1 MKCPK
6 CGAEISDYA
15 SSCPECGTPIVKIRP
30 KRVCMNC
37 GAEVPDDASVCPGCG
52 RPVKRREHQQAHAAN
67 AGDANAGGAT
77 SMHDNGAN
85 AGGAS
90 ATHGRDANAGGT
102 SATQGSGASFTARI
116 RQSWKRDKYAWL
128 QAVLPI
134 VLAFLYHI
142 NLLQD
147 KMSFNLMNT
156 ALIFEGLIF
165 FFGYLDVKE
174 ISQRPEMYGGVAF
187 SSRYMYLSYFLPV
200 MSFFERRQLPGMK
213 RNALYPILHA
223 VLLAIFVILMLFTSD
238 EEMLLQAGG
247 AL

>member
-15 SSCPECGTPIVKIRP
+15 SHCPACGTPIVKIRP
-30 KRVCMNC
+30 KRVCTNC
-37 GAEVPDDASVCPGCG
+37 GAEVPDDATVCPGCG
-52 RPVKRREHQQAHAAN
+52 RPVKRREHQQPH
-67 AGDANAGGAT
+67 
-77 SMHDNGAN
+77 GAN
-85 AGGAS
+85 AGGA
-90 ATHGRDANAGGT
+90 NAGG
-102 SATQGSGASFTARI
+102 AAAMHGSGFMARI
-116 RQSWKRDKYAWL
+116 RQSWARDKYAWL
-128 QAVLPI
+128 QAVVPI

-213 RNALYPILHA
+213 RNALYPIVHA
-223 VLLAIFVILMLFTSD
+223 VLLALFAILMLITSD
-238 EEMLLQAGG
+238 EVMLLEVGG

>member
-15 SSCPECGTPIVKIRP
+15 SHCPACGTPIVKIRP
-30 KRVCMNC
+30 KRVCTNC
-37 GAEVPDDASVCPGCG
+37 GAEVPDDATVCPGCG
-52 RPVKRREHQQAHAAN
+52 RPVKRREHQQPH
-67 AGDANAGGAT
+67 
-77 SMHDNGAN
+77 GAN
-85 AGGAS
+85 AGGA
-90 ATHGRDANAGGT
+90 NAGG
-102 SATQGSGASFTARI
+102 AAAMHGSGFMARI
-116 RQSWKRDKYAWL
+116 RQSWVRDKYAWL

-187 SSRYMYLSYFLPV
+187 SSRYMYLSYFLPI

-213 RNALYPILHA
+213 RNALYPIVHA
-223 VLLAIFVILMLFTSD
+223 VLLAIFAILMLFTSD
-238 EEMLLQAGG
+238 EVMLLEVGG

>member
-15 SSCPECGTPIVKIRP
+15 SHCPACGTPIVKIRP
-30 KRVCMNC
+30 KRVCTNC
-37 GAEVPDDASVCPGCG
+37 GAEVPDDATVCPGCG
-52 RPVKRREHQQAHAAN
+52 RPVKRREHQQA
-67 AGDANAGGAT
+67 
-77 SMHDNGAN
+77 SGAN
-85 AGGAS
+85 AGGA
-90 ATHGRDANAGGT
+90 NEGG
-102 SATQGSGASFTARI
+102 AAAMHGSGFMARI
-116 RQSWKRDKYAWL
+116 RQSWARDKYAWL

-134 VLAFLYHI
+134 ILAFLYHI

-200 MSFFERRQLPGMK
+200 MSFFERRQLPAGTTRK
-213 RNALYPILHA
+213 HRRVPRT
-223 VLLAIFVILMLFTSD
+223 LAGEVTFR
-238 EEMLLQAGG
+238 A
-247 AL
+247 

>member
-15 SSCPECGTPIVKIRP
+15 SHCPACGTPIVKIRP
-30 KRVCMNC
+30 KRVCTNC
-37 GAEVPDDASVCPGCG
+37 GAEVPDDATVCPGCG
-52 RPVKRREHQQAHAAN
+52 RPVKRREHQQAH
-67 AGDANAGGAT
+67 
-77 SMHDNGAN
+77 GAN
-85 AGGAS
+85 AGGA
-90 ATHGRDANAGGT
+90 NAGG
-102 SATQGSGASFTARI
+102 AEAMHGSGFMARV
-116 RQSWKRDKYAWL
+116 RQSWARDKYAWL

-187 SSRYMYLSYFLPV
+187 SSRYMYLSYFRPV

-213 RNALYPILHA
+213 RNALYPIVHA
-223 VLLAIFVILMLFTSD
+223 VLLALFAILMLFTSD
-238 EEMLLQAGG
+238 EVMLLEVGG

>member
-15 SSCPECGTPIVKIRP
+15 SNCPECGTPIVKIRP
-30 KRVCMNC
+30 KRVCTNC
-37 GAEVPDDASVCPGCG
+37 GAEVPDDATVCPGCG
-52 RPVKRREHQQAHAAN
+52 RPVKRREHQQVHV
-67 AGDANAGGAT
+67 D
-77 SMHDNGAN
+77 N

-90 ATHGRDANAGGT
+90 
-102 SATQGSGASFTARI
+102 FTAGI

-213 RNALYPILHA
+213 RNALYPIVHA
-223 VLLAIFVILMLFTSD
+223 VLLAIFVVLMLFTSD
-238 EEMLLQAGG
+238 EVMLLQAGG

>member
-15 SSCPECGTPIVKIRP
+15 SHCPACGTPIVKIRP
-30 KRVCMNC
+30 KRVCTNC
-37 GAEVPDDASVCPGCG
+37 GAEVPDDATVCPGCG
-52 RPVKRREHQQAHAAN
+52 RPVKRREHQQPH
-67 AGDANAGGAT
+67 
-77 SMHDNGAN
+77 GAN
-85 AGGAS
+85 AGGA
-90 ATHGRDANAGGT
+90 NAGG
-102 SATQGSGASFTARI
+102 AAAMHGSGFMARI
-116 RQSWKRDKYAWL
+116 RQSWARDKYAWL

-213 RNALYPILHA
+213 RNALYPLVHA
-223 VLLAIFVILMLFTSD
+223 VLLALFAILMIFTSD
-238 EEMLLQAGG
+238 EVMLLEVGG

>member
-15 SSCPECGTPIVKIRP
+15 SHCPACGTPIVKIRP
-30 KRVCMNC
+30 KRVCTNC
-37 GAEVPDDASVCPGCG
+37 GAEVPDDATVCPGCG
-52 RPVKRREHQQAHAAN
+52 RPVKRREHQQPH
-67 AGDANAGGAT
+67 
-77 SMHDNGAN
+77 GAN
-85 AGGAS
+85 AGGA
-90 ATHGRDANAGGT
+90 NAGG
-102 SATQGSGASFTARI
+102 AAAVHGSGFMARI
-116 RQSWKRDKYAWL
+116 RQSWARDKYAWL

-213 RNALYPILHA
+213 RNALYPLVHA
-223 VLLAIFVILMLFTSD
+223 VLLAIFAILMLFTSD
-238 EEMLLQAGG
+238 EVMLLEVGG

>member
-15 SSCPECGTPIVKIRP
+15 SHCPACGTPIVKIRP
-30 KRVCMNC
+30 KRVCTNC
-37 GAEVPDDASVCPGCG
+37 GAEVPDDATVCPGCG
-52 RPVKRREHQQAHAAN
+52 RPVKRREHQQPH
-67 AGDANAGGAT
+67 
-77 SMHDNGAN
+77 GAN
-85 AGGAS
+85 AGGA
-90 ATHGRDANAGGT
+90 NAGG
-102 SATQGSGASFTARI
+102 AAAMHGSGFMARI
-116 RQSWKRDKYAWL
+116 RQSWARDKYAWL

-200 MSFFERRQLPGMK
+200 MSFFQRRQLPGMK
-213 RNALYPILHA
+213 RNALYPIVHA
-223 VLLAIFVILMLFTSD
+223 VLLAIFVILMLITSD
-238 EEMLLQAGG
+238 EVMLLEVGG

>member
-30 KRVCMNC
+30 KRVCTNC
-37 GAEVPDDASVCPGCG
+37 GAEVPDDATVCPGCG
-52 RPVKRREHQQAHAAN
+52 RPVKRRAHQQAHGAN
-67 AGDANAGGAT
+67 AG
-77 SMHDNGAN
+77 GAN

-90 ATHGRDANAGGT
+90 AMHGCGSNAGST
-102 SATQGSGASFTARI
+102 SATHGSGASFTARI
-116 RQSWKRDKYAWL
+116 RQSWTRDRYAWL

-156 ALIFEGLIF
+156 ALIYEGLIF

-187 SSRYMYLSYFLPV
+187 SDRYMYLSYFLPV

-213 RNALYPILHA
+213 RNALYPIVHA
-223 VLLAIFVILMLFTSD
+223 VLLAIFLILMLFTSD
-238 EEMLLQAGG
+238 EVMLLQAGG

>member
-15 SSCPECGTPIVKIRP
+15 SHCPACGTPIVKIRP
-30 KRVCMNC
+30 KRVCTNC
-37 GAEVPDDASVCPGCG
+37 GAEVPDDATVCPGCG
-52 RPVKRREHQQAHAAN
+52 RPVKRREHQQPH
-67 AGDANAGGAT
+67 
-77 SMHDNGAN
+77 GAN
-85 AGGAS
+85 AGGA
-90 ATHGRDANAGGT
+90 NAGG
-102 SATQGSGASFTARI
+102 AAAMHGSGFMARI
-116 RQSWKRDKYAWL
+116 RQSWVRDKYAWL

-134 VLAFLYHI
+134 ILAFLYHI

-213 RNALYPILHA
+213 RNALYPIVHA
-223 VLLAIFVILMLFTSD
+223 VLLAIFAILMLFTSD
-238 EEMLLQAGG
+238 EVMLLEVGG

>member
-15 SSCPECGTPIVKIRP
+15 SHCPACGTPIVKIRP
-30 KRVCMNC
+30 KRVCTNC
-37 GAEVPDDASVCPGCG
+37 GAEVPDDATVCPGCG
-52 RPVKRREHQQAHAAN
+52 RPVKRREHQQPH
-67 AGDANAGGAT
+67 
-77 SMHDNGAN
+77 GAN
-85 AGGAS
+85 AGGA
-90 ATHGRDANAGGT
+90 NAGG
-102 SATQGSGASFTARI
+102 AAAVHGSGFMARI
-116 RQSWKRDKYAWL
+116 RQSWARDKYAWL

-187 SSRYMYLSYFLPV
+187 SSCYMYLSYFLPV

-213 RNALYPILHA
+213 RNALYPLVHA
-223 VLLAIFVILMLFTSD
+223 VLLAIFAILMLFTSD
-238 EEMLLQAGG
+238 EVMLLEVGG

>member
-15 SSCPECGTPIVKIRP
+15 SHCPACGTPIVKIRP
-30 KRVCMNC
+30 KRVCTNC
-37 GAEVPDDASVCPGCG
+37 GAEVPDDATVCPGCG
-52 RPVKRREHQQAHAAN
+52 RPVKRREHQQAH
-67 AGDANAGGAT
+67 
-77 SMHDNGAN
+77 GAN
-85 AGGAS
+85 AGGA
-90 ATHGRDANAGGT
+90 NAGG
-102 SATQGSGASFTARI
+102 AAAMHDSGASFTARI
-116 RQSWKRDKYAWL
+116 RQSWTRDRYAWL

-156 ALIFEGLIF
+156 ALIYEGLIF

-174 ISQRPEMYGGVAF
+174 ISQRPEMYGSVAF
-187 SSRYMYLSYFLPV
+187 SDRYMYLSYFLPV

-213 RNALYPILHA
+213 RNALYPIVHA
-223 VLLAIFVILMLFTSD
+223 VLLAIFLILMLFTSD
-238 EEMLLQAGG
+238 EVMLLQAGG

>member
-15 SSCPECGTPIVKIRP
+15 SHCPECGTPIVKIRP
-30 KRVCMNC
+30 KRVCTNC
-37 GAEVPDDASVCPGCG
+37 GAEVPDDATVCPGCG
-52 RPVKRREHQQAHAAN
+52 RPVKRREHQQAH
-67 AGDANAGGAT
+67 GANAGGVNAGGAA
-77 SMHDNGAN
+77 SMNGSGVN

-90 ATHGRDANAGGT
+90 AT
-102 SATQGSGASFTARI
+102 QGSGFMARI
-116 RQSWKRDKYAWL
+116 RQSWARDKYAWL

-213 RNALYPILHA
+213 RNALYPIVHA
-223 VLLAIFVILMLFTSD
+223 VLLAIFVVVMLFTSD
-238 EEMLLQAGG
+238 EVMLLEAGG

>member
-6 CGAEISDYA
+6 CGADISNYA
-15 SSCPECGTPIVKIRP
+15 SHCPACGTPIVKIRP
-30 KRVCMNC
+30 KRVCTNC
-37 GAEVPDDASVCPGCG
+37 GAEVPDDATVCPGCG
-52 RPVKRREHQQAHAAN
+52 RPVKRREHQQAH
-67 AGDANAGGAT
+67 
-77 SMHDNGAN
+77 GAN
-85 AGGAS
+85 AGGA
-90 ATHGRDANAGGT
+90 NAGG
-102 SATQGSGASFTARI
+102 AAAMHGSGFMARI
-116 RQSWKRDKYAWL
+116 RQSWARDKYAWL

-213 RNALYPILHA
+213 RNALYPIVHA
-223 VLLAIFVILMLFTSD
+223 VLLVIFLILMLFTSD
-238 EEMLLQAGG
+238 EVMLLQTG

>member
-15 SSCPECGTPIVKIRP
+15 SHCPECGTPIVKIRP
-30 KRVCMNC
+30 KRVCTNC
-37 GAEVPDDASVCPGCG
+37 GAEVPDDATVCPGCG

-67 AGDANAGGAT
+67 AGGANAGGASSVYGSGANAGGAT
-77 SMHDNGAN
+77 SMHG
-85 AGGAS
+85 
-90 ATHGRDANAGGT
+90 
-102 SATQGSGASFTARI
+102 GASFTARI

-213 RNALYPILHA
+213 RNALYPIVHA
-223 VLLAIFVILMLFTSD
+223 VLLAIFLILMLFTSD
-238 EEMLLQAGG
+238 EVMLLQAGG

>member
-15 SSCPECGTPIVKIRP
+15 SHCPACGTPIVKIRP
-30 KRVCMNC
+30 KRVCTNC
-37 GAEVPDDASVCPGCG
+37 GAEVPDDATVCPGCG
-52 RPVKRREHQQAHAAN
+52 RPVKRREHQQPH
-67 AGDANAGGAT
+67 
-77 SMHDNGAN
+77 GAN
-85 AGGAS
+85 AGGA
-90 ATHGRDANAGGT
+90 NAGGAA
-102 SATQGSGASFTARI
+102 SMYGSGFMARI
-116 RQSWKRDKYAWL
+116 RQSWVRDKYAWL

-213 RNALYPILHA
+213 RNALYPIVHA
-223 VLLAIFVILMLFTSD
+223 VLLAIFAILMLFTSD
-238 EEMLLQAGG
+238 EVMLLEVGG

>member
-15 SSCPECGTPIVKIRP
+15 SHCPACGTPIVKIRP
-30 KRVCMNC
+30 KRVCTNC
-37 GAEVPDDASVCPGCG
+37 GAEVPDDATVCPGCG
-52 RPVKRREHQQAHAAN
+52 RPVKRREHQQPH
-67 AGDANAGGAT
+67 
-77 SMHDNGAN
+77 GAN
-85 AGGAS
+85 AGGA
-90 ATHGRDANAGGT
+90 NAGG
-102 SATQGSGASFTARI
+102 AAAMHGSGFMARI
-116 RQSWKRDKYAWL
+116 RQSWVRDKYAWL
-128 QAVLPI
+128 QAVVPI

-213 RNALYPILHA
+213 RNALYPIVHA
-223 VLLAIFVILMLFTSD
+223 VLLAIFAILMLFTSD
-238 EEMLLQAGG
+238 EVMLLEVGG

>member
-15 SSCPECGTPIVKIRP
+15 SHCPACGTPIVKIRP
-30 KRVCMNC
+30 KRVCTNC
-37 GAEVPDDASVCPGCG
+37 GAEVPDDATVCPGCG
-52 RPVKRREHQQAHAAN
+52 RPVKRREHQQPH
-67 AGDANAGGAT
+67 
-77 SMHDNGAN
+77 GAN
-85 AGGAS
+85 AGGA
-90 ATHGRDANAGGT
+90 NAGG
-102 SATQGSGASFTARI
+102 AAAMHGSGFMARI
-116 RQSWKRDKYAWL
+116 RQSWARDKYAWL

-174 ISQRPEMYGGVAF
+174 ISQCPEMYGGVAF

-213 RNALYPILHA
+213 RNALYPIVHA
-223 VLLAIFVILMLFTSD
+223 VLLAIFAILMLFTSD
-238 EEMLLQAGG
+238 EVMLLEVGG

>member
-15 SSCPECGTPIVKIRP
+15 SHCPACGTPIVKIRP
-30 KRVCMNC
+30 KRVCTNC
-37 GAEVPDDASVCPGCG
+37 GAEVPDDATVCPGCG
-52 RPVKRREHQQAHAAN
+52 RPVKRREHQQPH
-67 AGDANAGGAT
+67 
-77 SMHDNGAN
+77 GAN
-85 AGGAS
+85 AGGA
-90 ATHGRDANAGGT
+90 NAGG
-102 SATQGSGASFTARI
+102 AAAMHGSGFMARI
-116 RQSWKRDKYAWL
+116 RQSWARDKYAWL

-213 RNALYPILHA
+213 RTALYPIVHA
-223 VLLAIFVILMLFTSD
+223 VLLALFAILMLFTSD
-238 EEMLLQAGG
+238 EVMLLEVGG

>member
-30 KRVCMNC
+30 KRVCTNC
-37 GAEVPDDASVCPGCG
+37 GAEVPDDATVCPGCG
-52 RPVKRREHQQAHAAN
+52 RPVKRREHQQAHA
-67 AGDANAGGAT
+67 DTAGGAS
-77 SMHDNGAN
+77 SMHGSGVN

-90 ATHGRDANAGGT
+90 AT
-102 SATQGSGASFTARI
+102 QGSGFMARI
-116 RQSWKRDKYAWL
+116 RQSWARDKYAWL

-213 RNALYPILHA
+213 RNALYPIVHA
-223 VLLAIFVILMLFTSD
+223 VLLAIFVVLMLFTSD
-238 EEMLLQAGG
+238 EVMFLEAGG

>member
-15 SSCPECGTPIVKIRP
+15 SHCPECGTPIVKIRP
-30 KRVCMNC
+30 KRVCTNC
-37 GAEVPDDASVCPGCG
+37 GAEVPDDATVCPGCG
-52 RPVKRREHQQAHAAN
+52 RPVKRREHQQVHVAN
-67 AGDANAGGAT
+67 AG
-77 SMHDNGAN
+77 GAN

-90 ATHGRDANAGGT
+90 SVYGSGANAGGASSMHGSGVNAGGA
-102 SATQGSGASFTARI
+102 SATQGSGFMARI
-116 RQSWKRDKYAWL
+116 RQSWARDKYAWL

-213 RNALYPILHA
+213 RNALYPIIHA

-238 EEMLLQAGG
+238 EVMLLEAGG

>member
-15 SSCPECGTPIVKIRP
+15 SNCPECGTPIVKIRP
-30 KRVCMNC
+30 KRVCTNC
-37 GAEVPDDASVCPGCG
+37 GAEVPDDATVCPGCG
-52 RPVKRREHQQAHAAN
+52 RPVKRREHQQAH
-67 AGDANAGGAT
+67 
-77 SMHDNGAN
+77 GAN
-85 AGGAS
+85 AGGA
-90 ATHGRDANAGGT
+90 NAGG
-102 SATQGSGASFTARI
+102 AAAMHDSGASFTARI
-116 RQSWKRDKYAWL
+116 RQSWTRDRYAWL

-156 ALIFEGLIF
+156 ALIYEGLIF

-187 SSRYMYLSYFLPV
+187 SDRYMYLSYFLPV

-213 RNALYPILHA
+213 RNALYPIVHA
-223 VLLAIFVILMLFTSD
+223 VLLALFAILMLITSD
-238 EEMLLQAGG
+238 EVMLLEVGG

>member
-15 SSCPECGTPIVKIRP
+15 SHCPECGTPIVKIRP
-30 KRVCMNC
+30 KRVCTNC
-37 GAEVPDDASVCPGCG
+37 GAEVPDDATVCPGCG
-52 RPVKRREHQQAHAAN
+52 RPVKRREHQQAHGAN
-67 AGDANAGGAT
+67 AG
-77 SMHDNGAN
+77 GAN

-90 ATHGRDANAGGT
+90 SVHRSGANAGGA
-102 SATQGSGASFTARI
+102 SSMHGSGFMARI
-116 RQSWKRDKYAWL
+116 RQSWARDKYAWL

-134 VLAFLYHI
+134 VFAFLYHI

-213 RNALYPILHA
+213 RNALYPIVHA
-223 VLLAIFVILMLFTSD
+223 VLLAIFLVLMLFTSD
-238 EEMLLQAGG
+238 EVMLLEAGG